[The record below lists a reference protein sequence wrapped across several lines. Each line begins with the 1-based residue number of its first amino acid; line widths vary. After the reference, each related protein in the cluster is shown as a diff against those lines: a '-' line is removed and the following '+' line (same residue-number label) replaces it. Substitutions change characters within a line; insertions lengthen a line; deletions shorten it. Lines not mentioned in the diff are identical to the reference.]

1 MRSQQGK
8 TWTVE
13 VKMMK
18 YDFLSRQQN
27 LTMQSIFADES
38 GTDSQV
44 KMPGTPDCLFQ
55 ANPFTCAGYRHVS
68 FEECRKY
75 KFLYFRHSCFP
86 QPSDQAGNSWY
97 KGGSARSKP

>member
-1 MRSQQGK
+1 MSVIRGGWFLTGDFGWFLSRCFH
-8 TWTVE
+8 WTVE

-75 KFLYFRHSCFP
+75 KFLYF
-86 QPSDQAGNSWY
+86 
-97 KGGSARSKP
+97 

>member
-44 KMPGTPDCLFQ
+44 KMPGTPELFI
-55 ANPFTCAGYRHVS
+55 S
-68 FEECRKY
+68 SES
-75 KFLYFRHSCFP
+75 LYLCGIP
-86 QPSDQAGNSWY
+86 ACII
-97 KGGSARSKP
+97 